1 MARKPRIEYEG
12 ALYHVI
18 TRGNQRQKI
27 FRDRDDFAKYLG
39 VLAHY
44 KERYDFYLYAYLLM
58 NNHVHLLMETQ
69 KTPLSKILQG
79 VNQKY
84 TMYFNWRY
92 RTIGHLFQGRYK
104 AFICDKDEYLLTL
117 IKYIH
122 LNPERA
128 KISKTLGEYPWS
140 SHRSYV
146 GRDEDGLVDVDRV
159 LMMFSGNKR
168 KAKDLYRAYMN
179 DSRGLRKEEV
189 YDSVGQNIL
198 GSDEFVE
205 RVMKRGRGLG
215 IKPRGRKDYSLLE
228 IAGGVK
234 RRFGISLEQLR
245 GESKTEWVSLGRK
258 IMTLIAEGYGYKRK
272 EIAEFME
279 KDPAV
284 VTRYLREKQSLSE
297 EKESIIKI
305 LSEKPK

>member
-1 MARKPRIEYEG
+1 MARKPRIEHEG

-27 FRDRDDFAKYLG
+27 FRDRDDYVKYLG

-79 VNQKY
+79 VNQRY

-104 AFICDKDEYLLTL
+104 AFICDKDEYLLSL

-122 LNPERA
+122 LNPVRA
-128 KISKTLGEYPWS
+128 KISKTPGEYQWS
-140 SHRSYV
+140 SHRNYV
-146 GRDEDGLVDVDRV
+146 GWDEDGFVDVDRV

-168 KAKDLYRAYMN
+168 KARDLYRAYMS

-198 GSDEFVE
+198 GGDEFVE
-205 RVMKRGRGLG
+205 RVMKRSRGLG

-234 RRFGISLEQLR
+234 MRFGISLEQLR

-258 IMTLIAEGYGYKRK
+258 MMTLIAEGYGHKRK